1 MQHELASSTNGDCLG
16 SSSASAP
23 FSFPDRQSL
32 SPSYLNGDGNLS
44 CPYSMLSN
52 LEDTN
57 SHLDPLLPASGSVSI
72 FPSQISFDNPEESA
86 SGSKERFY
94 LSRLALQYQQMIER
108 YDVCFSHLRDATDEV
123 KSLLQENASLR
134 SANEELAR
142 RLGLF
147 VGKHSGGRA
156 SASADAAL
164 AEELRRLGLADQPIP
179 GESPTSVLAFQASGG
194 GGGQQWFARPP
205 VAEKQV
211 SLPKSISIRSSGYLR
226 LNQAGGS
233 GSSSNRNCRFRTSN
247 TSMVPSQQSMY
258 VDEGNNKKKA
268 EKGGETQE
276 GGEGS
281 GSSGSLELEVYH
293 QGMFKTELCNKWEES
308 GLCPYG
314 GHCQFAHGIA
324 ELRPVLRHPRYK
336 TELCRMVLF
345 GDACPYGHRC
355 HFRHSLSSAD
365 HQRVLRRPN

>member
-1 MQHELASSTNGDCLG
+1 MFLFSCVLIFLMFFGVRLLRGDSVNQRLMQHELASSTNGDCLG

-23 FSFPDRQSL
+23 FSFPDHQNL

-86 SGSKERFY
+86 SGSEDRFY
-94 LSRLALQYQQMIER
+94 LSRLTLQYQQMIER

-123 KSLLQENASLR
+123 KSLLRENASLR
-134 SANEELAR
+134 AANEELAR

-164 AEELRRLGLADQPIP
+164 AEELRRLGLAEQPIP
-179 GESPTSVLAFQASGG
+179 GESPTSVLAFQASGV
-194 GGGQQWFARPP
+194 GGGQHWFARPP

-247 TSMVPSQQSMY
+247 TSMVPSVSMINY
-258 VDEGNNKKKA
+258 
-268 EKGGETQE
+268 
-276 GGEGS
+276 
-281 GSSGSLELEVYH
+281 SLCSLLLKFSIFPLYIDR
-293 QGMFKTELCNKWEES
+293 FI
-308 GLCPYG
+308 YY
-314 GHCQFAHGIA
+314 A
-324 ELRPVLRHPRYK
+324 
-336 TELCRMVLF
+336 MVMSLKITILF
-345 GDACPYGHRC
+345 SVAW
-355 HFRHSLSSAD
+355 
-365 HQRVLRRPN
+365 